1 MRLEGV
7 RKRYG
12 RGPEV
17 LAGVDLDVVPGVPA
31 VVLGAN
37 GAGKSTLLR
46 IAAGCSV
53 PTSGRVR
60 DRPRRVGH
68 LPADLPV
75 PERTPVRTWLAH
87 LAAIRGS
94 GRDGA
99 EATALLERLG
109 FTGGPDTPMGRLS
122 TGNARKVGLAQA
134 LCGSP
139 ALLVLDEP
147 WSGLDDSA
155 AAALDAVLAGVA
167 VPLLV
172 ADHSGRAGGL
182 AGAARWSLS
191 AGRLAPG
198 PAPEAPR
205 TVVVLRCPGD
215 LAAVVARLP
224 PSARCSGE
232 GPVLTVRVPVAGG
245 DALLAAA
252 LGAGCSVL
260 SVRRP
265 GTP

>member
-1 MRLEGV
+1 MRLEAV

-17 LAGVDLDVVPGVPA
+17 LAGVDLEVVPGVPA

-60 DRPRRVGH
+60 DRPRRVGY

-75 PERTPVRTWLAH
+75 PERTPVRVWLAH
-87 LAAIRGS
+87 LAAIRGA
-94 GRDGA
+94 GRDGD
-99 EATALLERLG
+99 EAAALLERLG

-134 LCGSP
+134 LTGSP
-139 ALLVLDEP
+139 ALVVLDEP
-147 WSGLDDSA
+147 WSGLDDA
-155 AAALDAVLAGVA
+155 AATTLDAVLGGVVA
-167 VPLLV
+167 PLLV
-172 ADHSGRAGGL
+172 TDHTGRSGGL
-182 AGAARWSLS
+182 AGAARWSLA

-205 TVVVLRCPGD
+205 TVVVLHCPGEPARI
-215 LAAVVARLP
+215 LARLP
-224 PSARCSGE
+224 PAARWSRD
-232 GPVLTVRVPVAGG
+232 GPVLTVRVPVDGG

-252 LGAGCSVL
+252 LAAGCSVL
-260 SVRRP
+260 AVRRP